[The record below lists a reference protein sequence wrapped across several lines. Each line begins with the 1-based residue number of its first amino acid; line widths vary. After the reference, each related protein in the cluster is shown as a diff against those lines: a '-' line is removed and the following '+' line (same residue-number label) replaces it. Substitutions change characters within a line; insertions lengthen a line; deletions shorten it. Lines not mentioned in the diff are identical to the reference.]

1 MRPPRLFSRGACG
14 RGRLHGGF
22 TLIELM
28 IGLAIGLFA
37 TLVVAQVML
46 KSEGN
51 KRAASEGSD
60 AQVSGAT
67 ALAAIERDLKHAGY
81 GFASAGASIG
91 CQIDA
96 RFNGS
101 VVAAADFPNALVP
114 VQISWP
120 LGPGSSA
127 TLHILAS
134 GKNSYSVPL
143 RVIGFGYDPSDSALN
158 AAFPVAS
165 VQSVQQGDLMVATNS
180 ATPLCEVFQVT
191 ANPTGPQVP
200 RADSPAGWNSLG
212 FPSNAYP
219 DGAVLINMGAMVG
232 IKYSV
237 SAGSSTSA
245 SSLLISRLL
254 LDAGLAPKYETPAEL
269 VSNVVALDALY
280 GKDTDGDRAIDTW
293 DKTTPTNNAQW
304 RQVLAVKV
312 AVAAR
317 SGQYE
322 KDAVTTANPLW
333 NVGTAV
339 PVEGASNCGAS
350 KCLPL
355 KVDYGDWQH
364 YRYKVFDTVVPL
376 RNALWNMGP

>member
-14 RGRLHGGF
+14 RRRRHGGF

-51 KRAASEGSD
+51 KRAASEGTD

-67 ALAAIERDLKHAGY
+67 ALAAIERDLKQAGY
-81 GFASAGASIG
+81 GFASAGASLG
-91 CQIDA
+91 CSLA
-96 RFNGS
+96 TKFNGS
-101 VVAAADFPNALVP
+101 AVADFPDALVP

-120 LGPGSSA
+120 LGPDRSA
-127 TLHILAS
+127 TLRILAS

-143 RVIGFGYDPSDSALN
+143 RVIGFGYDPSDSALK

-165 VQSVQQGDLMVATNS
+165 VQGVQQGDLVVA
-180 ATPLCEVFQVT
+180 ATSDAAKPCEVFQVT

-200 RADSPAGWNSLG
+200 RADSPAGWNSPG
-212 FPSNAYP
+212 FPSEAYP
-219 DGAVLINMGAMVG
+219 DGAVLINMGAMVD
-232 IKYSV
+232 INYRV
-237 SAGSSTSA
+237 SASTGT
-245 SSLLISRLL
+245 SSLLISRFLL
-254 LDAGLAPKYETPAEL
+254 NASSEPSYETPAEL

-280 GKDTDGDRAIDTW
+280 GKDTDGDRAIDKW
-293 DKTTPTNNAQW
+293 EKTTPANNAEW
-304 RQVLAVKV
+304 RQLLAVKV
-312 AVAAR
+312 AIAAR

-333 NVGTAV
+333 NVGASV
-339 PVEGASNCGAS
+339 PIADTVDCALSS

-355 KVDYGDWQH
+355 KVDHLQDWQH